1 MNISLVL
8 TTINK
13 VNKNINTLSKQSKL
27 KKWDLVIIGDKKTP
41 KEFKLNYGKYL
52 NIKSQLR
59 TGFKFASICP
69 LNSYARKNIGYL
81 QAIKNN
87 SDVIIETDDD
97 NIPKKDFFKKI
108 KLTHEAPIIKNKG
121 WINIYEVFTKKKINI
136 WPRGLPLDY
145 ANNKILKLSN
155 KKFKKEFFLQ
165 QGVCEGN
172 PDVDAIYR
180 LLNKNINIKFKNNFK
195 VNLSNSYSPFN
206 SQNTIWFKKIFPLLY
221 LPVTCTMRST
231 DIVRSLVC
239 LKILKNDDK
248 DILFYGTTMY
258 QKRNYHN
265 LDHDFKDE
273 IYIYL
278 NSKKILDVLTHLKL
292 KKGENNYLENLMI
305 CYKSMIKK
313 GFFDKLEIKYLNAWI
328 YDVQKLFNN

>member
-8 TTINK
+8 TTINNI
-13 VNKNINTLSKQSKL
+13 NKNINTLSKQSKL
-27 KKWDLVIIGDKKTP
+27 KKWDLLIIGDKKTP
-41 KEFKLNYGKYL
+41 KKFKLKYGKYL
-52 NIKSQLR
+52 NIESQLR
-59 TGFKFASICP
+59 TGLKFASICP

-121 WINIYEVFTKKKINI
+121 WINIYEVFTKKKMNI

-180 LLNKNINIKFKNNFK
+180 LLNKNIDIKFKNNFK

-278 NSKKILDVLTHLKL
+278 NSKKILDVLTNLKL